1 MKPGLAT
8 TKAEILERPAW
19 LWYWL
24 ATVLV
29 VAIASMGFA
38 GPASQ
43 ADVTAVHVPVVL
55 DGMRYSADEFNQ
67 VNTRLHSQGVDLLY
81 VIAKDGAFFAFTTVT
96 GYDAYATNNG
106 LPRYSAPVVSDS
118 VSRVYYDPI
127 ANAYYILE
135 PDSVD
140 GTEPDKRSQLM
151 TSLPIFD
158 YAQNF
163 ADVDFGGAQLYVQ
176 CGAAYANL
184 GNIGWNDRISSAV
197 GPSSVYP
204 DGPEYLYEHINF
216 GGSVLVISTDVSV
229 ANFRDYGWNDR
240 ASSIRVIRY

>member
-1 MKPGLAT
+1 MSDTPRIMASAIEKSLRNWRRMTAMTALLIVVMVVFSGFT
-8 TKAEILERPAW
+8 TPTSQDVPA
-19 LWYWL
+19 
-24 ATVLV
+24 V
-29 VAIASMGFA
+29 
-38 GPASQ
+38 Q
-43 ADVTAVHVPVVL
+43 VPVVL
-55 DGMRYSADEFNQ
+55 DGTRYSADEFNQ
-67 VNTRLHSQGVDLLY
+67 INAKLHSQGVDLIY
-81 VIAKDGAFFAFTTVT
+81 AIGKDGAFFAFTTVT
-96 GYDAYATNNG
+96 GYDAYATYSG
-106 LPRYSAPVVSDS
+106 LPMYSAPVVSDS

-184 GNIGWNDRISSAV
+184 GDIGWNDRISSAV
-197 GPSSVYP
+197 GPSSAYP
-204 DGPEYLYEHINF
+204 DGP
-216 GGSVLVISTDVSV
+216 VLTWPVQDCCPRCTPGTPS
-229 ANFRDYGWNDR
+229 
-240 ASSIRVIRY
+240 